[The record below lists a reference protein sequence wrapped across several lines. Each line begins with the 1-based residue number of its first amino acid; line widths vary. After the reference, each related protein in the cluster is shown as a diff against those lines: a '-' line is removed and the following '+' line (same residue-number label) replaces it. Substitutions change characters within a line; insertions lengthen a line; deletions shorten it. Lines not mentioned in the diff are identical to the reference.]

1 MVPLLSAIAA
11 RIAGLTQA
19 DRAALAPYLAEARD
33 TFRTGAMPSARP
45 ADDVRSL
52 PLEVGRERPWQQ
64 LVHDDLADMLM
75 DLLTLWSELCRID
88 RALEGRAALD
98 RALARSDERRVGHEC
113 VSTGRS
119 RWSPDHQQK
128 KKSMINL

>member
-1 MVPLLSAIAA
+1 MSDWSSDVCSSDL
-11 RIAGLTQA
+11 
-19 DRAALAPYLAEARD
+19 DRAALAAYLAEARD

-75 DLLTLWSELCRID
+75 DLLTLWSEICRID
-88 RALEGRAALD
+88 RALEGRDVLD
-98 RALARSDERRVGHEC
+98 RELRSGEHTYELQSLMRNSYHVIC
-113 VSTGRS
+113 
-119 RWSPDHQQK
+119 
-128 KKSMINL
+128 L